1 MKSDNEIKVI
11 PGLQA
16 IGDPFGIG
24 ESGYLWRNGKRF
36 ATVIWTR
43 SLNGYD
49 HVSVRPYGKRQ
60 LTDEE
65 IERITRMFFEPEEAP
80 TVEAERSL
88 MTSTV
93 HLWLEVTA

>member
-1 MKSDNEIKVI
+1 MKPDHDIKTA

-16 IGDPFGIG
+16 IGNPFGIG

-43 SLNGYD
+43 DLNGYD
-49 HVSVRPYGKRQ
+49 HASVRPYGKRQ
-60 LTDEE
+60 LTEDEVDS
-65 IERITRMFFEPEEAP
+65 IAKMFFTSEELQA
-80 TVEAERSL
+80 VEVERSL